1 MLKPLGVI
9 ILVLATGLAGCSSKG
24 LRNLRST
31 GDGPDEF
38 KILPTKP
45 LTMPENYAQLP
56 PPVPGGSN
64 LVDRDPKGEAVAALG
79 GRASALTPQGV
90 PASEG
95 TLVSQASRYGVA
107 PDTRTTLAEADAQFR
122 KRQARFT
129 RVRLFPVD
137 RYEQA
142 YRSQAIDPF
151 STTENYRRA
160 GLATPTAPPVR
171 D

>member
-31 GDGPDEF
+31 GEGPDEF

-64 LVDRDPKGEAVAALG
+64 LVDRDPKGEAVAAIVG
-79 GRASALTPQGV
+79 ALMLFGSWMLTH
-90 PASEG
+90 
-95 TLVSQASRYGVA
+95 LVTY
-107 PDTRTTLAEADAQFR
+107 T
-122 KRQARFT
+122 T
-129 RVRLFPVD
+129 RVF
-137 RYEQA
+137 
-142 YRSQAIDPF
+142 
-151 STTENYRRA
+151 EN
-160 GLATPTAPPVR
+160 LPTVPG
-171 D
+171 